1 VLSKRISRNFEQ
13 ETQIHYAAKG
23 TNGDIGGI
31 MNEGVHEMDVGT
43 MVKIIGG
50 FDHSVKPHYIELLE
64 WLLRGEKFGYVYSR
78 PLQGDQ

>member
-1 VLSKRISRNFEQ
+1 
-13 ETQIHYAAKG
+13 
-23 TNGDIGGI
+23 

-50 FDHSVKPHYIELLE
+50 FDHFVQPHYIELLE
-64 WLLRGEKFGYVYSR
+64 WLLRGEKFGSAYSR